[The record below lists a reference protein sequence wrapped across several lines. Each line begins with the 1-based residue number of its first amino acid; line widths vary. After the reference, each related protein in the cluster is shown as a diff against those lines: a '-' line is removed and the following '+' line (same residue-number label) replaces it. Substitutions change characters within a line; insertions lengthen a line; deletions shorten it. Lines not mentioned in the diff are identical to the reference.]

1 MSCADFDAKLDL
13 YIDAMLQPKEH
24 LDYVE
29 HLGSCRAC
37 TESVLGYQKVRALLT
52 TAVTDRVA
60 AVDVSGL
67 WERIAAQ
74 LPVTPSPV
82 AGHVVARVAPV
93 EAGVDSEGMLG
104 RIGESLTRLLW
115 PAGFPGRLGIGVATA
130 ALAFIVFS
138 IGSSTLSTPDSTDQP
153 RPQVAD
159 ARSRARGSDVRGAR
173 GADARNARG
182 SVRPVRIDSIEVAAG
197 HTVSTWVKP
206 RTRTRVIWV
215 ADADLESFGVGNASH
230 TR

>member
-13 YIDAMLQPKEH
+13 YIDAMLPPREH

-74 LPVTPSPV
+74 LPHTSSPV
-82 AGHVVARVAPV
+82 TNHVLAPV
-93 EAGVDSEGMLG
+93 ASAGIGTRSEPLLG
-104 RIGESLTRLLW
+104 RIGTTLTQLLW
-115 PAGFPGRLGIGVATA
+115 PPSVAARFGMGVATA
-130 ALAFIVFS
+130 ALAFLVFS
-138 IGSSTLSTPDSTDQP
+138 ITSSKSSTPNSTNRP

-159 ARSRARGSDVRGAR
+159 ARSARGTDARSAR
-173 GADARNARG
+173 GTDARSVRG